1 MAQKGMGVV
10 PCWGNGP
17 SMALANAEG
26 EARNVLLVGTG
37 EFGHVLKTS
46 AAARLRAQTTDSEP
60 VHSYVIEK
68 HPETLARHCVLLATA
83 LDAQVGLRERTELF
97 LEIYGNAF
105 LSPKGLEYVK
115 EKAAQVARVF
125 SGSTDEADTVLRDA
139 LDWSLLKHMEFD
151 EVLDVLLQWKA
162 GAVLDMD
169 KYWDTRLRRYYEN

>member
-83 LDAQVGLRERTELF
+83 LDAQIGLRERTELF

-105 LSPKGLEYVK
+105 LSPKGLDYVK
-115 EKAAQVARVF
+115 DKAAQAARVL
-125 SGSTDEADTVLRDA
+125 SGSQTHEEDGALRESIN
-139 LDWSLLKHMEFD
+139 WSLLKHKELD
-151 EVLDVLLQWKA
+151 EVLEILLEWQA

-169 KYWDTRLRRYYEN
+169 KYWENR